1 MATSDNRQADVLV
14 HESLL
19 RLDEG
24 ALSAL
29 IGAIQDEIIDQFDGF
44 DSRRVSEPEARLIAF
59 GALRRLGLPAG
70 LELALGSLGND
81 LLAAR
86 DFRHPPN
93 PA

>member
-44 DSRRVSEPEARLIAF
+44 DSRRAF